1 MRLGQQQPATNPRA
15 VLLDVASQET
25 PEALVELIE
34 RHNSKNDAFDVL
46 EVLQTLSRKQHEKLW
61 EGLKNLSDS
70 AIMMASPDPDKTD
83 EQQAEHFISML
94 ACLQAVATVAL
105 CALSFDK
112 PVVPG
117 LFLETAVLLHGIM
130 MCLPEESQ
138 KLQTSIAQ
146 VCETWFLN
154 DFEGKEELITNTLPF
169 YVIRSLA
176 KGTASDVKH
185 VWGLRQ
191 ALLLIDFEDESSS
204 SLKQLLHQC
213 MIHPIYLR
221 QEEASDVKHVWG
233 LRQALLLID
242 FEDESSSSLKQLL
255 HQCMI
260 HPIYLRQEEGHR
272 FLSFLFGMHPELT
285 KELHKTIK
293 NQIPV
298 CSVSAL
304 TSYGEIYFRAWRVA
318 AEPYLGTLEKECIQD
333 LMYAAVHAQRL
344 GALSMSSRLRKV
356 LGYFHQGTCEHLL
369 LSCQGAGT
377 IDFYIRKLVS
387 IYILLLYV
395 LGYFHMQKKQKGVD
409 EALVRLY
416 QPILWRAF
424 KVANPLVRANAAAIL
439 VDAFPLQNPDANNE
453 EIDAL
458 LQKQFDLLQELLEDP
473 SPIVRATGVHGVCR
487 IAGVFWE
494 LIPVHTV
501 KSLITRLITSVA
513 FDATSS
519 SVRVAVFQGLKFLVE
534 NHLSHP
540 LLKNLLGSLRDLV
553 HDTSEKVRAAFVD
566 LLLLVKGMKAIKFW
580 TIVPLD
586 HLLARLEVESSAPVM
601 RKLVKLLMNSF
612 HPLNKEPDVQVT
624 RCSALWEANPMAA
637 RRFYQYAHLHAPI
650 AATGKFILLLGR
662 CLFQWAQSNAN
673 DTTVN
678 GEDTAENKEN
688 EGVDE
693 ASEAMLTIPDA
704 DTIAGMLETIAISW
718 AGIKDQLDKSA
729 NDSTKAKLV
738 HLFAKAL
745 PRLLEPA
752 ESARARTAIIFIAG
766 NLPSSSLPNFSKK
779 CLKTLSSL
787 KEGVNNQE
795 FGPMLDCMC
804 SWGKTALVLDMI
816 ATSLSENFANHLL
829 VPSGKEAR
837 TDSRTCE
844 LEATVA
850 LDYLAWLLYEP
861 VCRTAML
868 EYREKLKEI
877 STSLKKVMEMI
888 ESSRSSDRN
897 EIYPK
902 ALETLCHL
910 EIHLSSKENKETAT
924 DSEPLTDLLMWS
936 RRVLVPA
943 WDIYSSS
950 ETSADALAETEGE
963 KRQRDDD
970 NETADMARQCLEIIL
985 SSCGEMVKL
994 GVASEAMCDQLASLI
1009 KSISQLV
1016 AIDRFLSLYLHL
1028 RYPAIVTCQKA
1039 CYACVAMWV
1048 FLASLLG
1055 VWFVREASVFRI
1067 IASTAI
1073 GAKSLPLLPQMAG
1086 IMYQVSQRANYR
1098 EQGERLTDH
1107 TQGILSDILRTVST
1121 NSNAENIT
1129 QVLLGIRASLS
1140 EVLKSYERKRRAVDA
1155 GFVERPQIMAT
1166 VLAASIAELSD
1177 KTENGLP
1184 SPDAIP
1190 PLSSFVINVIT
1201 KSRVLVRSFV
1211 EEMEHCVSS
1220 GVLQD
1225 APSLSAV
1232 VILLAATV
1240 NGNIH
1245 LDHFKSCALKVQKQM
1260 ELLSDQTTDDTSER
1274 IIVAAKSLLKLTTDK
1289 LGLVS

>member
-1 MRLGQQQPATNPRA
+1 MIFRVQQNWPKFQCKQLYPSRFQRNLRNLRSQFQNLHWNRRRQSFQLLNLQ
-15 VLLDVASQET
+15 VLCE
-25 PEALVELIE
+25 
-34 RHNSKNDAFDVL
+34 
-46 EVLQTLSRKQHEKLW
+46 EVL
-61 EGLKNLSDS
+61 DS
-70 AIMMASPDPDKTD
+70 KPHLLTSKT
-83 EQQAEHFISML
+83 M
-94 ACLQAVATVAL
+94 
-105 CALSFDK
+105 
-112 PVVPG
+112 
-117 LFLETAVLLHGIM
+117 
-130 MCLPEESQ
+130 
-138 KLQTSIAQ
+138 
-146 VCETWFLN
+146 
-154 DFEGKEELITNTLPF
+154 
-169 YVIRSLA
+169 
-176 KGTASDVKH
+176 
-185 VWGLRQ
+185 
-191 ALLLIDFEDESSS
+191 
-204 SLKQLLHQC
+204 
-213 MIHPIYLR
+213 
-221 QEEASDVKHVWG
+221 
-233 LRQALLLID
+233 
-242 FEDESSSSLKQLL
+242 
-255 HQCMI
+255 
-260 HPIYLRQEEGHR
+260 
-272 FLSFLFGMHPELT
+272 
-285 KELHKTIK
+285 
-293 NQIPV
+293 
-298 CSVSAL
+298 SAL

-344 GALSMSSRLRKV
+344 GALSMSSRLRK
-356 LGYFHQGTCEHLL
+356 
-369 LSCQGAGT
+369 
-377 IDFYIRKLVS
+377 
-387 IYILLLYV
+387 V

-902 ALETLCHL
+902 ALETFCHL

-1009 KSISQLV
+1009 KSISQL
-1016 AIDRFLSLYLHL
+1016 
-1028 RYPAIVTCQKA
+1028 
-1039 CYACVAMWV
+1039 
-1048 FLASLLG
+1048 
-1055 VWFVREASVFRI
+1055 
-1067 IASTAI
+1067 